1 MSRDRSE
8 LTGAVLA
15 VVWLVGVVVLD
26 LATARPT
33 FVLTALFAI
42 APLIACAVLPVAST
56 AVFAAAAVGLAV
68 ASGSWNETWGT
79 AQQVIRIV
87 DVALVSAAA
96 VTVAAV
102 RVRRDKAHERVVAIA
117 EVAQQAVLP
126 TLPARVA
133 GVVTGARYL
142 SAAQDA
148 VIGGDLYDCYHFDD
162 RVRFLIGDVRGKGI
176 GAVEQ
181 ASRVIR
187 AFRQAA
193 ARQDDLPAVAA
204 DMTSYLEPFFDTEEF
219 VTALLVDA
227 SDPAGLRV
235 VSCGHP
241 PALLV
246 CADGRAELVEAPPGL
261 PLGLPAW
268 LGGSFTEISVTWGPG
283 DRLLL
288 YTDGLSEAR
297 NREGEFLPLLPLASL
312 IRSSTVEDALDALL
326 TAVADYVPG
335 GELLDDLAVTL
346 LEDAPVH
353 QPPAVAASRERTR
366 TGVAAA
372 GMRPGPAQLSI
383 AGQSK
388 VVSDPSGRASLRDAS
403 AGTHSTPVPAGV
415 Q

>member
-1 MSRDRSE
+1 MPRDRTE
-8 LTGAVLA
+8 LTGFVLA

-33 FVLTALFAI
+33 FVLTALLAI
-42 APLIACAVLPVAST
+42 APLIACAVLPVAGT

-68 ASGSWNETWGT
+68 ASGAWNETWGT

-87 DVALVSAAA
+87 DVTLVSAAA

-102 RVRRDKAHERVVAIA
+102 RVRREAAHDRVVAIA

-126 TLPARVA
+126 TLPERIA
-133 GVVTGARYL
+133 GVVAGARYL
-142 SAAQDA
+142 SAAEDA
-148 VIGGDLYDCYHFDD
+148 VVGGDLYDCYHFDD

-193 ARQDDLPAVAA
+193 ARQDDLSAVAT
-204 DMTSYLEPFFDTEEF
+204 DMTDYLEPFFEAEEF

-227 SDPAGLRV
+227 SDPAELRV

-246 CADGRAELVEAPPGL
+246 CADGRAELVETPPGL

-268 LGGSFTEISVTWGPG
+268 LGGNFSEINVAWSPG

-297 NREGEFLPLLPLASL
+297 NRQGEFLPLLPLASL

-326 TAVADYVPG
+326 AAVADYVPG
-335 GELLDDLAVTL
+335 GELSDDLAVTL
-346 LEDAPVH
+346 LEHAPVH
-353 QPPAVAASRERTR
+353 QPQAVAASRERTR
-366 TGVAAA
+366 TGAA
-372 GMRPGPAQLSI
+372 GAVMSPAPAQLSI
-383 AGQSK
+383 
-388 VVSDPSGRASLRDAS
+388 DGRGRIEADAS
-403 AGTHSTPVPAGV
+403 GWVPVRDVPPGAHPSPAPAGV
-415 Q
+415 R